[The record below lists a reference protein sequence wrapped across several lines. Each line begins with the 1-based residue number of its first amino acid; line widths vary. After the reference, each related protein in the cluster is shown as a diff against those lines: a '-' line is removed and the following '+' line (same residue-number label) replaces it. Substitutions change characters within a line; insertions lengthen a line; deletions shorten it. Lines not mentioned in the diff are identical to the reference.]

1 MRIRLQ
7 LFIGVRF
14 FCFLPA
20 YLHVKIKIVAKVK
33 ISTFLNISF
42 FTLTYCASLLYE
54 RFSCELKMCSHF
66 RGSGSELIFFIVI
79 VIKMLFFYSWYAI
92 WKGKEFGF
100 ETNDHGSE
108 GMLNRII
115 VSFV

>member
-79 VIKMLFFYSWYAI
+79 VIKMLFFLYI
-92 WKGKEFGF
+92 VGKARNSDSKQMTTDPKEC
-100 ETNDHGSE
+100 
-108 GMLNRII
+108 
-115 VSFV
+115 

>member
-66 RGSGSELIFFIVI
+66 RGGSGSELIFFIVI
-79 VIKMLFFYSWYAI
+79 VIKMLFFLYI
-92 WKGKEFGF
+92 VGKARNSDSKQMTTDPKEC
-100 ETNDHGSE
+100 
-108 GMLNRII
+108 
-115 VSFV
+115 

>member
-1 MRIRLQ
+1 MRIRLR

-54 RFSCELKMCSHF
+54 RFSCEL
-66 RGSGSELIFFIVI
+66 IVI
-79 VIKMLFFYSWYAI
+79 VIKMLFFLYI
-92 WKGKEFGF
+92 VGKARNSDSKQMTTDPKEC
-100 ETNDHGSE
+100 
-108 GMLNRII
+108 
-115 VSFV
+115 